1 MHDNFDNTF
10 MEFIK
15 FISNDKIFVYSFYS
29 FLLSIALGIIYSHL
43 EDIREKRYIINLKS
57 HKVGFLKG
65 VLYIIFLFLL
75 PFFKFLIGLIGLI
88 LIGIV
93 LLIPMAGIAM
103 FLRIL
108 IPISGYE
115 FDFNVLANTL
125 LFICF
130 FVSLF
135 IPVWILLIILKT
147 IEIIEELLKKPE
159 QSKEDEKPTPI
170 KIKNSQLDEWKNSL
184 KNELNKSKSISE
196 LIGEIDTHLIKY
208 NILLSTYEWKVKRY
222 IILIRDKFTC
232 QDCKKRDSGN
242 DIHHLYYVKDEFPWE
257 ISNEGLIV
265 LCRNCHIARH
275 TPRETIK
282 VKAWHFNKLV
292 ETNEIYSHCPR
303 CEGTG
308 YLPHYSH
315 VQNGICFLCMANY
328 THDGL
333 FVMAAK
339 KVKEYGY
346 DNRNLRIDFENS
358 LNRIDEEF
366 FKNYVFG
373 LDFDSESSSDSDYD
387 LPF

>member
-1 MHDNFDNTF
+1 
-10 MEFIK
+10 
-15 FISNDKIFVYSFYS
+15 
-29 FLLSIALGIIYSHL
+29 LA
-43 EDIREKRYIINLKS
+43 
-57 HKVGFLKG
+57 FLKG
-65 VLYIIFLFLL
+65 LLFIIFSFFLVVSMIL
-75 PFFKFLIGLIGLI
+75 IFFGVLI
-88 LIGIV
+88 LIPH
-93 LLIPMAGIAM
+93 LIFGGDIDYG
-103 FLRIL
+103 
-108 IPISGYE
+108 GYG
-115 FDFNVLANTL
+115 LPL
-125 LFICF
+125 LFICL
-130 FVSLF
+130 FVSLL
-135 IPVWILLIILKT
+135 IPVWILMIISTSK
-147 IEIIEELLKKPE
+147 EIIIELLKKRE
-159 QSKEDEKPTPI
+159 QSKKDEKPPAI
-170 KIKNSQLDEWKNSL
+170 KIKNPQPDKWKNSL

-208 NILLSTYEWKVKRY
+208 NILLSTYEWKIKRY
-222 IILIRDKFTC
+222 SILIRDKFTC

-275 TPRETIK
+275 TRETIK